1 MTTQEEEVVPAIT
14 QEEEEVVYTPLEED
28 QVLAK
33 VRKYLKKN
41 KTGMKSVK
49 SLYMDVFHLNKLHD
63 KEQKRLTEFSTIL
76 HTLVTKGKI
85 QWVTRTQQIKSYYEL
100 NFAKLTE
107 ADMLDAKQ
115 TEDEYNP
122 PLEEEPVKKKRKN
135 STPSMPKLKSM
146 SEDEGEEGEEEQI
159 KPKKKK
165 SKKAATP
172 LPPVSTEEDAQSE
185 GLLAED

>member
-1 MTTQEEEVVPAIT
+1 MSQEEEEQVVVVVPT
-14 QEEEEVVYTPLEED
+14 PEEEVVYTPLEED

-122 PLEEEPVKKKRKN
+122 PAEEEPVKKKRKN
-135 STPSMPKLKSM
+135 SVPVAPKLKSM
-146 SEDEGEEGEEEQI
+146 SEDEGEEGEEEI

-165 SKKAATP
+165 SKKEATP
-172 LPPVSTEEDAQSE
+172 LNTEEDAQSE

>member
-1 MTTQEEEVVPAIT
+1 MATQEEEEVVVPAP
-14 QEEEEVVYTPLEED
+14 EEEEVVYTPLEED

-122 PLEEEPVKKKRKN
+122 PLEEEPVKKKRKGGAAA
-135 STPSMPKLKSM
+135 STPKLKSM
-146 SEDEGEEGEEEQI
+146 SEDEGEEEEI

-165 SKKAATP
+165 SKKIHPPP
-172 LPPVSTEEDAQSE
+172 LVSNTEEDAQSE